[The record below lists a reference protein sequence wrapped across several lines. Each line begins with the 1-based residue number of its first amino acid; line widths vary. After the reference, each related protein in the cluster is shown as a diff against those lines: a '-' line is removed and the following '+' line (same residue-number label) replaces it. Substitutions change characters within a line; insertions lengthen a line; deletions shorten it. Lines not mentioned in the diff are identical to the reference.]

1 MQTFSVIELRVG
13 TALPFGPRGQPSAID
28 KQPLAGPAMAGT
40 TGIEGDAQGDPRH
53 HGGPDK
59 AIHAYA
65 AAHYPLWR
73 REFPEV
79 ADRFR
84 PGGFGENLV
93 VAGVTEA
100 EVCLGDRFRLGGALL
115 ELSQGRQPCW
125 KLNLRFGRPDMARL
139 VQETGRSGW
148 YFRVLEPGPVAA
160 GQEARLAARP
170 NPGWSLARVSRLLY
184 HDRMNRADLLA
195 FAALP
200 GLTPSWRRLADARL
214 ASGRTEDWS
223 SRVDTPA

>member
-1 MQTFSVIELRVG
+1 MQGFSVIELRVG
-13 TALPFGPRGQPSAID
+13 KARPFGPRGRPSAID
-28 KQPLAGPAMAGT
+28 KAPVPGPVLAGPLGLAGD
-40 TGIEGDAQGDPRH
+40 EQGDPRH

-59 AIHAYA
+59 ALHAYP

-73 REFPEV
+73 AEIPDR

-93 VAGVTEA
+93 VGGVTEA
-100 EVCLGDRFRLGGALL
+100 DICLGDRFRLGGALL
-115 ELSQGRQPCW
+115 EVSQSRQPCW
-125 KLNLRFGRPDMARL
+125 KLNLRFDRPDMARR

-148 YFRVLEPGPVAA
+148 YFRVLEPGPIRAGDAGTLETRPEPRWPLTRVAD
-160 GQEARLAARP
+160 
-170 NPGWSLARVSRLLY
+170 LLY
-184 HDRMNRADLLA
+184 RDRLNRADLAA

-200 GLTPSWRRLADARL
+200 GLPPGWRRLAETRL

-223 SRVDTPA
+223 ARIDTPA